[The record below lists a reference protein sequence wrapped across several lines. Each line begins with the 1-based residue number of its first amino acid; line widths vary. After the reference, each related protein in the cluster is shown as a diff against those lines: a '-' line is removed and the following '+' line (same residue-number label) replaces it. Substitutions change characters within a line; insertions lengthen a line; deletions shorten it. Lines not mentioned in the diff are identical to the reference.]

1 MAYHQAYEMF
11 FVYTGKT
18 YVHYQGCVCLK
29 LSSNA
34 ATTTVIVVGDGVHET
49 VTVPSTELTKSAT
62 DSRGEFYRA
71 AAGRLAVENEALR
84 AKVKAF
90 DEASSLMAQPAD
102 VTSDLQEQCASLEA
116 VVTLLRTENQQLI
129 DDQEHAERHSNRS
142 KRPRT
147 APSRYG

>member
-1 MAYHQAYEMF
+1 MF

-34 ATTTVIVVGDGVHET
+34 DTTTVIVVGDGVHET
-49 VTVPSTELTKSAT
+49 ITVPPTELTKSVT
-62 DSRGEFYRA
+62 DSIGGFYGA
-71 AAGRLAVENEALR
+71 AAGRLAVENEELR

-90 DEASSLMAQPAD
+90 NEASKSMAQPAH
-102 VTSDLQEQCASLEA
+102 VTDNFQEQCASLKA
-116 VVTLLRTENQQLI
+116 NVRLLRAENQQLI
-129 DDQEHAERHSNRS
+129 DARDHAARHSNRS
-142 KRPRT
+142 KRPRN